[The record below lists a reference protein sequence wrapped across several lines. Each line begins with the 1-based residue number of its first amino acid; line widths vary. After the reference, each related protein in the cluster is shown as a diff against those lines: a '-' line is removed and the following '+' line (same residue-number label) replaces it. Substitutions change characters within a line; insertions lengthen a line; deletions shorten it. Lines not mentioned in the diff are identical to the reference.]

1 MYIMRS
7 RKRFLL
13 GLLCLSVFFGSAN
26 KSQAKS
32 VYAITDH
39 HSSTLKAYDIQG
51 DKLEY
56 QADVEV
62 ADYAN
67 GAVGIAICSR
77 LERIFVTYEDEGK
90 IVWAD
95 SKTLKQKGFMDL
107 CDVYSSA
114 GNLAGIVADEEKELD
129 LRISSCYNK
138 IILLPEKMSGIIGT
152 FERERSE
159 S

>member
-1 MYIMRS
+1 MRS

-67 GAVGIAICSR
+67 GAIGIAICSR

-95 SKTLKQKGFMDL
+95 SKTLKQRDL
-107 CDVYSSA
+107 WTYAMCTSQQV
-114 GNLAGIVADEEKELD
+114 IWPV
-129 LRISSCYNK
+129 
-138 IILLPEKMSGIIGT
+138 LLQMRK
-152 FERERSE
+152 RSLT
-159 S
+159 